1 MTLSYKYSSGEKG
14 GGHAFERHLGA
25 IIGRL
30 ANQWNATDK
39 VDDRVRG

>member
-30 ANQWNATDK
+30 EIGRAH
-39 VDDRVRG
+39 V